1 MTAKLAQNKVIIAAA
16 LGVVFLSLISYLV
29 VVGPKRSRAGEL
41 EERIATTRVDLAQ
54 ARIEEVRTKT
64 APKVPVADLFRLT
77 KAMPD
82 QTDMPGLL
90 LELARVAHETGISFD
105 SITPAEPVAGT
116 GYQKIPVSLVFQ
128 GNFFELSDFLFRL
141 RNLVDVRDD
150 KLRAD
155 GRLFAIDGIDFAQG
169 TQQFPQ
175 IQATLNASA
184 FTYGGA
190 PAATPPATPPPAETS
205 GPSAAGAP

>member
-1 MTAKLAQNKVIIAAA
+1 MTAKLARNKVTIAAA
-16 LGVVFLSLISYLV
+16 AAVVFLSLIAYLAIV
-29 VVGPKRSRAGEL
+29 APKRSRASDL
-41 EERIATTRVDLAQ
+41 EERVATTRVDLAE
-54 ARIEEVRTKT
+54 ARIEEARTKT
-64 APKVPVADLFRLT
+64 TPEVPVADLSRLT

-105 SITPAEPVAGT
+105 SITPAEPVAAT

-141 RNLVDVRDD
+141 RNLVDVRDNR
-150 KLRAD
+150 LRVD
-155 GRLFAIDGIDFAQG
+155 GRLFSIDGIDFAQG

-190 PAATPPATPPPAETS
+190 PAATPPATTPPAETS

>member
-1 MTAKLAQNKVIIAAA
+1 
-16 LGVVFLSLISYLV
+16 VFLSLIAYLAIV
-29 VVGPKRSRAGEL
+29 APKRSRASDL
-41 EERIATTRVDLAQ
+41 EERVATTRVDLAE
-54 ARIEEVRTKT
+54 ARIEEARTKT
-64 APKVPVADLFRLT
+64 TPEVPVADLSRLT

-105 SITPAEPVAGT
+105 SITPAEPVPGT
-116 GYQKIPVSLVFQ
+116 GYQKVPVSLVFQ

-141 RNLVDVRDD
+141 RNLVDVRDNR
-150 KLRAD
+150 LRVD
-155 GRLFAIDGIDFAQG
+155 GRLFSIDGIDFAQG